1 MVREAFHVATTGRPG
16 PVLVDMPKDVAN
28 QTMDW
33 YWPEAVDL
41 PGYKPTTKGHPKQI
55 KDAARLM
62 GEAQRPVIYAGGGIL
77 KARAAEALR
86 ELVELTGFPVVTTLM
101 ARGAFPDDHERCL
114 GMPGMHGNYTAVT
127 VDAAVRPADRARV
140 ALRRPRHR
148 QGRRVRARAPR
159 SSTSTSTPPS
169 WARCAGPTCRS
180 SATAVS

>member
-1 MVREAFHVATTGRPG
+1 M
-16 PVLVDMPKDVAN
+16 LVDFPKDIAN

-41 PGYKPTTKGHPKQI
+41 PGYKPNIKGHPKQI
-55 KDAARLM
+55 KDAARLI

-86 ELVELTGFPVVTTLM
+86 ELAELTGIPVVTTLM
-101 ARGAFPDDHERCL
+101 ARGAFPDDHELCL
-114 GMPGMHGNYTAVT
+114 GMPGMHGNYTAIT
-127 VDAAVRPADRARV
+127 AMQKSDLLIALGV
-140 ALRRPRHR
+140 ALRRPRDR
-148 QGRRVRARAPR
+148 QARRRSRPTPR

-180 SATAVS
+180 SATAAS